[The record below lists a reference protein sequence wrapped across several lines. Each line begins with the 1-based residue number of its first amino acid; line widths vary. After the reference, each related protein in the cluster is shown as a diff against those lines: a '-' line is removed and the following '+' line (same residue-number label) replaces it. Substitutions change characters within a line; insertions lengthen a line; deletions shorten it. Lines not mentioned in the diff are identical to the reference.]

1 MKIFDKLA
9 QKLNIKNDKRS
20 INGVTNPIED
30 NEFLTS
36 MSKHALKLYE
46 KQCDI
51 KNFTKLALSS
61 PDDTSHNE
69 RVEQLLKDG
78 VFDPL
83 EDTVIEELAK
93 NKDLWDDLGL

>member
-9 QKLNIKNDKRS
+9 QKFNIKSEKRS
-20 INGVTNPIED
+20 VNRATNPIEE

-51 KNFTKLALSS
+51 KKFTKLAMSVPEDAS
-61 PDDTSHNE
+61 YDE
-69 RVEQLLKDG
+69 RIEQLIKDG
-78 VFDPL
+78 ILDPF
-83 EDTVIEELAK
+83 EDSVIEELAK
-93 NKDLWDDLGL
+93 NQDLIDDLDL